1 MFARQLHEM
10 LHSSRPPQP
19 DRNGTEEDVGKHAI
33 VTFSTISAPSISLS
47 TIALC
52 GLPFLLRLPLGE
64 PTPILLGLRRA
75 VKSLS
80 SSSVGPRAA
89 AGEGRLVVTSVEDTS
104 KAYAGTLAETI
115 QRMESDADFRQKLV
129 DELGVKGW
137 RRGMFCIEL
146 EAALYKA
153 GLMKRWEVLV
163 GVS

>member
-1 MFARQLHEM
+1 M
-10 LHSSRPPQP
+10 LLSRRSPQP
-19 DRNGTEEDVGKHAI
+19 DHNGTREDVGKHAI
-33 VTFSTISAPSISLS
+33 VTFSTISAPLISLS

-52 GLPFLLRLPLGE
+52 GLPFFLRVPLEE

-80 SSSVGPRAA
+80 SSGAA
-89 AGEGRLVVTSVEDTS
+89 AGEGRLVVMAVEDTS
-104 KAYAGTLAETI
+104 ETYASALAETVE
-115 QRMESDADFRQKLV
+115 RMESDGDFRQRLV
-129 DELGVKGW
+129 DKWGVKGW
-137 RRGMFCIEL
+137 RGGMLCIEL